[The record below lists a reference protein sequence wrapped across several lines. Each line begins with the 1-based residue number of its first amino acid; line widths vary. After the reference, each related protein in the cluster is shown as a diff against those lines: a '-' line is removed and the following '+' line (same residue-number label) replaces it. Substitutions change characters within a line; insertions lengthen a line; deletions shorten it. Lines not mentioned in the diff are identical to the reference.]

1 MEAIKTKKY
10 LVRVVL
16 EQRIAIGELVDML
29 LTLSDTYSDEISD
42 NDQGAIE
49 ELTSRY
55 FDATIEGDTVK
66 AVLALQEWAA
76 ND

>member
-1 MEAIKTKKY
+1 MEKIRTKKD

-16 EQRIAIGELVDML
+16 EQRAVIGELADML
-29 LTLSDTYSDEISD
+29 LTLSETYSDEISD
-42 NDQGAIE
+42 DDQGAIE

-55 FDATIEGDTVK
+55 FDAIIEGGTVK

-76 ND
+76 R

>member
-10 LVRVVL
+10 LVSVVL
-16 EQRIAIGELVDML
+16 KQRAAIGELVDML

-42 NDQGAIE
+42 DDQGAIK

-55 FDATIEGDTVK
+55 FDAIIEGGTVK